1 MQDARISTGL
11 PGHPKTKKLLRRLGP
26 AGPWALVC
34 LFLWTAANRSDGNL
48 SGMSDEDIE
57 LAADWQGDDGQL
69 VQALASVG
77 FLEGDTGAF
86 VVHDW
91 AEHNPWAA
99 GASERS
105 EASKWAALC
114 KRYGRAGAA
123 ERMPDYAARMRPA
136 PDPHAAGTN
145 PQCDPDAPLPSPLP
159 SPLPITPDRSS
170 THPTVL
176 VGVFEGHENPQP
188 AEIPQSTKAAI
199 ALRKAG
205 LTVTGANP
213 DLIAATAEGV
223 TVDHL
228 LETAANYPGKPARYI
243 ISAARREHADRAAP
257 ITPTTSPAGT
267 GKQMQGLRALEAM
280 KSANRMANGRDFDGA
295 AEALPALVG
304 PDSGR

>member
-1 MQDARISTGL
+1 MNFYKHHIGDFAAATAHLTFIEDAAFSR
-11 PGHPKTKKLLRRLGP
+11 LLRIYYRDEKPLPVELKAVQRL
-26 AGPWALVC
+26 AGARSDDEREAVETVLREFFRLADDGWHNKRCDEEIERAN
-34 LFLWTAANRSDGNL
+34 AQAEANRATAIAREQRRRATNQSRN
-48 SGMSDEDIE
+48 
-57 LAADWQGDDGQL
+57 
-69 VQALASVG
+69 
-77 FLEGDTGAF
+77 
-86 VVHDW
+86 
-91 AEHNPWAA
+91 EHESCNES
-99 GASERS
+99 SEVREPS
-105 EASKWAALC
+105 QT
-114 KRYGRAGAA
+114 
-123 ERMPDYAARMRPA
+123 PDSRLQTSLRI
-136 PDPHAAGTN
+136 DPH
-145 PQCDPDAPLPSPLP
+145 
-159 SPLPITPDRSS
+159 TP
-170 THPTVL
+170 PVL

-199 ALRKAG
+199 ALRKVG
-205 LTVTGANP
+205 VTVTGANP

-228 LETAANYPGKPARYI
+228 LETAASYPGKPARYI